1 MQAIS
6 IKIEKPAYGG
16 YGLGF
21 HDGKACFVRYA
32 VPGDEAIVELYQ
44 EKKDYC
50 FGRITEL
57 TKSSESR
64 IEPEC
69 PNFGICGGCDYLDV
83 EYRVELSLKKEIV
96 LDTMRRTGRFS
107 QDELPELSVISDER
121 FHYRSHASIKAS
133 KSAFGFYE
141 KDSKRIVAFP
151 ESGCLLLAEELI
163 EGLDPLPK
171 TGGEIKIGFSG
182 ESGFVSSLDKD
193 RKIIESERGIIYE
206 RELSLFFQA
215 NRFLRGRMLD
225 TVKEYA
231 QIDRNRSVI
240 DIGCGVG
247 FFTLH
252 LAKNVKTAVGIDI
265 DKESITWARRNAKL
279 NMVDNAIYKKL
290 SASELSSLRGDFK
303 TAIADPPRAGLTAK
317 AREALK
323 AASTQHILYVSC
335 DPSTFARDAR
345 DLVSGGRR
353 LRRLTMIDMFP
364 GTCHIELIGIF
375 A

>member
-1 MQAIS
+1 MQTIA
-6 IKIEKPAYGG
+6 IKIDKPAYGG

-21 HDGKACFVRYA
+21 HEGRACFVRYA

-50 FGRITEL
+50 YGRIKEL
-57 TKSSESR
+57 TKKAESR

-69 PNFGICGGCDYLDV
+69 PNFGSCGGCDYLNV
-83 EYRVELSLKKEIV
+83 EYAAELALKKEIV

-107 QDELPELSVISDER
+107 QDELPEISIISAER
-121 FHYRSHASIKAS
+121 HHYRSHASVKS
-133 KSAFGFYE
+133 SRSAFGFYE
-141 KDSKRIVAFP
+141 KDSNRIVAFP
-151 ESGCLLLAEELI
+151 EAGCLLLAEELVQ
-163 EGLDPLPK
+163 GLGPLPK

-193 RKIIESERGIIYE
+193 RKIVENERGIRYE
-206 RELSLFFQA
+206 RGLSLFFQA

-225 TVKEYA
+225 TVKEHS
-231 QIDRNRSVI
+231 QTDGNGSVI

-247 FFTLH
+247 FFALH

-279 NMVDNAIYKKL
+279 NMVDNAIFKKL
-290 SASELSSLRGDFK
+290 SASELSSLRGGFE
-303 TAIADPPRAGLTAK
+303 TAIADPPRAGLSAK

-323 AASTQHILYVSC
+323 AGAPECIVYVSC
-335 DPSTFARDAR
+335 NPSTFARDAR
-345 DLVSGGRR
+345 DLASGGRR

-364 GTCHIELIGIF
+364 ATCHIELIGLF
-375 A
+375 V